1 MAQITRHEDAL
12 VQDLGNGVTRRILS
26 HTEGMMVVEITFPE
40 GGTGAPHTHPHL
52 QSSYV
57 KSGEFEY
64 TVGDETVI
72 VREGDSL
79 TFLPEQVHGC
89 VCRKA
94 GVLVDVFSPA
104 REDFLNVRG

>member
-1 MAQITRHEDAL
+1 MAQIGFHDEAA
-12 VQDLGNGVTRRILS
+12 VQTLDGGAARRVLS
-26 HTEGMMVVEITFPE
+26 HTNDMMVVEIAFPE
-40 GGTGAPHTHPHL
+40 GGTGAVHTHSHF

-64 TVGDETVI
+64 SVDGKSVI

-79 TFLPEQVHGC
+79 TFLPNQPHGC

-104 REDFLNVRG
+104 REDFLK

>member
-1 MAQITRHEDAL
+1 MAGICFHADSAAC
-12 VQDLGNGVTRRILS
+12 DLGGVVRRVLS
-26 HTEGMMVVEITFPE
+26 HTPDMMVVEITFEE
-40 GGTGAPHTHPHL
+40 GGVGAVHTHPHL

-64 TVGDETVI
+64 TVGDKKVV

-79 TFLPEQVHGC
+79 TFDPDEPHGC
-89 VCRKA
+89 VCLKA

-104 REDFLNVRG
+104 REDFLK

>member
-1 MAQITRHEDAL
+1 MGSICRNSDAL
-12 VQDLGNGVTRRILS
+12 CQNLGGGVVRRILS
-26 HTEGMMVVEITFPE
+26 HTPGMMVVEITFAA
-40 GGTGAPHTHPHL
+40 GGVGAVHTHPHL

-64 TVGDETVI
+64 TVGEKKVV

-79 TFLPEQVHGC
+79 TFLPDEPHGC
-89 VCRKA
+89 VCLKE

-104 REDFLNVRG
+104 REDFLK

>member
-1 MAQITRHEDAL
+1 MGSVAVNEKVPAQLLDGGLE
-12 VQDLGNGVTRRILS
+12 RRILS
-26 HTEGMMVVEITFPE
+26 YTADMMVVEITFPA
-40 GGTGAPHTHPHL
+40 GGVGAVHTHPHL

-64 TVGDETVI
+64 TVGDEKVI

-79 TFLPEQVHGC
+79 TFAPDEPHGC
-89 VCRKA
+89 VCIKA

-104 REDFLNVRG
+104 REDFLK

>member
-1 MAQITRHEDAL
+1 MGSVTKNSEAP
-12 VQDLGNGVTRRILS
+12 VQMLDGGVERKILS
-26 HTEGMMVVEITFPE
+26 HTAGMMVVEITFPA
-40 GGTGAPHTHPHL
+40 GGVGAVHTHPHL

-64 TVGDETVI
+64 TVGDEKVI

-79 TFLPEQVHGC
+79 TFAPDELHGC
-89 VCRKA
+89 VCLKA

-104 REDFLNVRG
+104 REDFLK